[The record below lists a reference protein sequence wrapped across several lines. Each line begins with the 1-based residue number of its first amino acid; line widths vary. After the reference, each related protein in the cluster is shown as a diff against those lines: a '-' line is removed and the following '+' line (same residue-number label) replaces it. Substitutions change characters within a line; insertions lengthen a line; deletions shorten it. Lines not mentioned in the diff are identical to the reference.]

1 MIKKYGNLFSRKID
15 IKYYTGKTITYK
27 MGFEDSIFKMYSLPE
42 KEAFIYI
49 DGKYQYLNSR
59 YLSKVDK
66 IDIPIYDAFYVKNK
80 LKEIKKKQE
89 AIINNNLPK
98 LYFSI
103 RENGTWITFSNIV
116 DVIETNTHFH
126 LITMKNTKEKESIL
140 ISNNNVIRTNYYEYN
155 KELLVSPRATINFIL
170 SPKHSIT
177 LSWGYYYQPPYY
189 SELRNKEVNTD
200 PKLND
205 GFLLPKASGPPFRSS
220 PAGRA
225 RP

>member
-1 MIKKYGNLFSRKID
+1 MIKKYGNIFSRKID

-27 MGFEDSIFKMYSLPE
+27 MSLGNSIFKIYDLPDR
-42 KEAFIYI
+42 EAFIYV
-49 DGKYQYLNSR
+49 DGKYKYLNAR

-103 RENGTWITFSNIV
+103 RENGTWITFSNII

-140 ISNNNVIRTNYYEYN
+140 ISNNNVIRTNYYELVLEYN
-155 KELLVSPRATINFIL
+155 ENDYVI
-170 SPKHSIT
+170 
-177 LSWGYYYQPPYY
+177 WG
-189 SELRNKEVNTD
+189 
-200 PKLND
+200 
-205 GFLLPKASGPPFRSS
+205 
-220 PAGRA
+220 
-225 RP
+225 